1 MVASLLRQL
10 AHTIMLRS
18 NIDQY
23 PNFPSP
29 FHAPTFQSTVLYTL
43 HHFSNPQ
50 TIWKYNALFHLASEY
65 STGTTPP
72 IITGQLLVDILV
84 PKKSI
89 RDYVMTVEPHVCRRV
104 IFTCLLS

>member
-50 TIWKYNALFHLASEY
+50 TIWKYNALYHWISEH
-65 STGTTPP
+65 SNNGTILEIP
-72 IITGQLLVDILV
+72 GELLVKVFIHKALQ
-84 PKKSI
+84 
-89 RDYVMTVEPHVCRRV
+89 
-104 IFTCLLS
+104 